1 MLGPALVSL
10 YNMTQSSAHMHILQ
24 HLLFHSLRLE
34 SLFIAIVAFR
44 RVPQLNMSYCNLC
57 NNLTIARLY
66 PPNIYYHAKNVYRL
80 EDSALDCQLCAMIL
94 RIIKTARTYG
104 DCEYSTDF
112 GGSQDIPLLVGASD
126 AMFDCEV
133 EEKCDP
139 YIARDK
145 SRIKLQIL
153 EETQRKRSTIKN
165 LDGFTHIGIWVKARR
180 MLSSMTVMVQEG
192 EFDHSATY

>member
-1 MLGPALVSL
+1 ML
-10 YNMTQSSAHMHILQ
+10 
-24 HLLFHSLRLE
+24 
-34 SLFIAIVAFR
+34 
-44 RVPQLNMSYCNLC
+44 
-57 NNLTIARLY
+57 
-66 PPNIYYHAKNVYRL
+66 
-80 EDSALDCQLCAMIL
+80 L
-94 RIIKTARTYG
+94 RIIKAARTYG
-104 DCEYSTDF
+104 DSEYSTYF
-112 GGSQDIPLLVGASD
+112 RGYQDIPLLVGASD